1 MTDYGHDLL
10 FGAVLTPAT
19 GRPELALGLARV
31 ADRAGLDLVSVPDHP
46 YRPEFTEAWTT
57 LSVIAAR
64 TERVRVFPNVAN
76 LPLRP
81 PAMLA
86 RAVASLGALSG
97 GRVDLALGAGAYW
110 DAIAAEGG
118 PWRAPAEAVA
128 ALGEAIAV
136 IRALWTPGG
145 PVHLPGKHYGLDG
158 AEPAPPPGRPGIWV
172 GALGPRMLR
181 LTGTLAD
188 GWLPSMTRIPPA
200 DLPAANA
207 AVDAAAADAGRDP
220 AAIRRL
226 YNLSPPALG
235 SPRGWPERL
244 ADLALTHGVSGFLL
258 PADSPG
264 LLQLFATEIAPAVRE
279 LVAAARDGRGPSPA
293 PLAARPTPDD
303 GFRLSAER
311 VWDEDDRPSAPPP
324 DPRRRHDDREQAA
337 GQRLIEVHDHLR
349 AELGQLRDLLTE
361 VAAGTLDPG
370 AARSRLHTLTLRQNN
385 WTLGAYCES
394 YCRVVS
400 IHHQREDSDVFPALR
415 RFEPGLAPVLDRLAD
430 EHHAIQALVER
441 VDAALVAFVG
451 TDGDITALH
460 AALDLLTDALLSH
473 LSYEERELTEPLARL
488 WGRDPGGGDGL
499 V

>member
-10 FGAVLTPAT
+10 FGAVLVPTTA
-19 GRPELALGLARV
+19 RPGEALELARV

-86 RAVASLGALSG
+86 RAVASLDVLSG
-97 GRVDLALGAGAYW
+97 GRAGLALGAGAYW
-110 DAIAAEGG
+110 DAITAEGG
-118 PWRAPAEAVA
+118 PWHAPAEAVS

-145 PVHLPGKHYGLDG
+145 PAHLRGKRYGLDG
-158 AEPAPPPGRPGIWV
+158 AEPGPPPREPAIWV

-200 DLPAANA
+200 GLPAANA
-207 AVDAAAADAGRDP
+207 IIDAAAAHADRDP

-235 SPRGWPERL
+235 HPRDWPGRL
-244 ADLALTHGVSGFLL
+244 AELALTHGVSAFLL
-258 PADSPG
+258 PAEGPD
-264 LLQLFATEIAPAVRE
+264 LVRLFATEIAPAVRE
-279 LVAAARDGRGPSPA
+279 LVATARGGHSPSRT
-293 PLAARPTPDD
+293 PLAPRATPDD
-303 GFRLSAER
+303 SIRVSTER
-311 VWDEDDRPSAPPP
+311 VWDEDTRPSAPEP
-324 DPRRRHDDREQAA
+324 DPRRRHTERERTA
-337 GQRLIEVHDHLR
+337 GRRLVEVHDHLR
-349 AELGQLRDLLTE
+349 AELARLRDLLTG
-361 VAAGTLDPG
+361 VAAGTLEPG
-370 AARSRLHTLTLRQNN
+370 AARSHLHTLTLRQNN

-400 IHHQREDSDVFPALR
+400 VHHHREDSDVFPALR
-415 RFEPGLAPVLDRLAD
+415 RSEPGLAPVLDRLED
-430 EHHAIQALVER
+430 EHHAIQALVDR

-451 TDGDITALH
+451 SDGDIAGLH
-460 AALDLLTDALLSH
+460 AALDVLTDALLSH
-473 LSYEERELTEPLARL
+473 LSYEERELTGPLGRL
-488 WGRDPGGGDGL
+488 WGGDG
-499 V
+499 